1 MIIPREIRHVDVF
14 HIVDLVF
21 QNDVVVRTAG
31 TDNAS
36 IIILINMEKIA
47 ASKNVWLWI
56 GIAEE

>member
-14 HIVDLVF
+14 DIVDLVF

-31 TDNAS
+31 TDNVT
-36 IIILINMEKIA
+36 IIILINMENIA

-56 GIAEE
+56 GTVEE

>member
-1 MIIPREIRHVDVF
+1 MTKTEGKYDNTKRNSTRRCFP
-14 HIVDLVF
+14 DLVF

-47 ASKNVWLWI
+47 ASKNV
-56 GIAEE
+56 

>member
-14 HIVDLVF
+14 HIVDLVS

-47 ASKNVWLWI
+47 AGKNV
-56 GIAEE
+56 